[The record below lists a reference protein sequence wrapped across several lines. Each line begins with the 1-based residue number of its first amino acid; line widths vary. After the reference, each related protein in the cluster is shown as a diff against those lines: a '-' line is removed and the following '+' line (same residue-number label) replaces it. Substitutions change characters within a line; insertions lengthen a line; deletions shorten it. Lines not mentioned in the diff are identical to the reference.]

1 MEKGGKM
8 KNCRVASLESISIYL
23 SVLDGPNAHDDYSI
37 IT

>member
-23 SVLDGPNAHDDYSI
+23 SVPDGPNVHGEYSI